1 MSTLVCT
8 LEMLS
13 WEGYSAEEQK
23 QLSALYMPYL
33 GLGKEHCLT
42 HDISSSD
49 SASNLDG
56 YRHVPASAVQ
66 PAVEKQNPV
75 IVRDQVSSLFSV
87 CRTATEVVMCCTF

>member
-23 QLSALYMPYL
+23 QLSALYVPYL
-33 GLGKEHCLT
+33 GLGTEHCLT
-42 HDISSSD
+42 YDISSSN

-66 PAVEKQNPV
+66 PAIEKQNPM
-75 IVRDQVSSLFSV
+75 IVRNQVSSSFSG
-87 CRTATEVVMCCTF
+87 CRIATEVVMCCTF